1 MKTHIPILSLSL
13 VALLALGSCKKEKP
27 CQDPSNP
34 DCENYD
40 PCYGKKAPSA
50 DFIIGQSSPAPFFEM
65 KPYEFVSN
73 DTMFA
78 PFYRPLTFLA
88 KEENAEYEWELGAE
102 TITDKRFTRSFRNA
116 GYGRYYAKLTIRKE
130 VDNSCFPEYTGTA
143 TQIKYFKIRPFYE
156 FPIVGK
162 YRVLF
167 EGEKDSTIIQIQP
180 WEIRRSGGFG
190 TPYTIVND
198 RSENKLV
205 LINFSNGKSAIADTM
220 NNSRLDGGDMLFSGN
235 KLYTTA
241 GPVGR
246 SNIELKEGK
255 YIKAE
260 YTLIYPANGGG
271 NQYFPGIKFK
281 GIKID

>member
-1 MKTHIPILSLSL
+1 MKKFNSIFIITTF
-13 VALLALGSCKKEKP
+13 VLLALGSCKKEKP

-50 DFIIGQSSPAPFFEM
+50 DFIIGQSSNQSYFGM
-65 KPYEFVSN
+65 KSYEFVSD

-78 PFYRPLTFLA
+78 PFYWPVTFMA
-88 KEENAEYEWELGAE
+88 KEQDAEYEWELGAE
-102 TITDKRFTRSFRNA
+102 TITARRFSRGFDNA
-116 GYGRYYAKLTIRKE
+116 GYGRYFAKLTIRKE

-143 TQIKYFKIRPFYE
+143 TFTKYFEIRPFYE
-156 FPIVGK
+156 FPIIGK

-180 WEIRRSGGFG
+180 WEMRRVGGFG
-190 TPYTIVND
+190 NPYTMIND
-198 RSENKLV
+198 KSEKELM
-205 LINFSNGKSAIADTM
+205 LINFSNGKSAEADTM
-220 NNSRLDGGDMLFSGN
+220 PNTHFTTDMLFSGN
-235 KLYTTA
+235 KLYTNRR
-241 GPVGR
+241 PVDH

-255 YIKAE
+255 FITAE
-260 YTLIYPANGGG
+260 YTLEYIVNGKMES
-271 NQYFPGIKFK
+271 FPGTKFK